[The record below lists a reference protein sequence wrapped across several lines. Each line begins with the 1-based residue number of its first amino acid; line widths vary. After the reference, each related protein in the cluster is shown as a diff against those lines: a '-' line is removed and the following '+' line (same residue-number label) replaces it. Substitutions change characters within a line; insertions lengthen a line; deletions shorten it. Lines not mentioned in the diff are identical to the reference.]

1 MGHLDVTVTDRLHLN
16 IQVMLISVYSFQDGF
31 ETFDFLSGGEAG
43 QKVKLGMKVPI
54 LWPEGMTC
62 RVNLKL
68 IMIIF
73 T

>member
-1 MGHLDVTVTDRLHLN
+1 MGQLDVTVTNRLQLN
-16 IQVMLISVYSFQDGF
+16 IQVMSISVYTFRDGF
-31 ETFDFLSGGEAG
+31 EILDFLSGGETG